1 MSRKKRRGEAPAE
14 LPRFGILVAK
24 GVDAVVRDA
33 GTPRRVREAFVRVHE
48 EVARRGCAA
57 AHYRLSGPGNWPRFC
72 VIRLSDGWRLVVSFP
87 EVDTV
92 LFLLLERHDNR
103 TDPYAFLEEAFD
115 LPGRAGHRAETAH
128 AKPSCCG
135 DDSGP
140 PLTEDQGL
148 MAAIEQIARRRV

>member
-1 MSRKKRRGEAPAE
+1 MSKRKRRGEAPTE

-24 GVDAVVRDA
+24 SVDAVVRDA
-33 GTPRRVREAFVRVHE
+33 GTPRRVREAFVQVHR

-72 VIRLSDGWRLVVSFP
+72 VIRLSDGWRLVISFP

-92 LFLLLERHDNR
+92 LFLLLEKHDNR
-103 TDPYAFLEEAFD
+103 TDPYAFLEEAFG

-135 DDSGP
+135 DDGGP
-140 PLTEDQGL
+140 PLIEDQGL
-148 MAAIEQIARRRV
+148 MAAIEQIVRRRF